1 MVFIVSASVLSHT
14 LYPKEHKN
22 FYVKRQLISKPTL
35 ERYKKF
41 IYCVPGLSCHPRAKN
56 PQKTVQHVLGR
67 LYPEANNVIIWHDA
81 INNTLSAHPNNF
93 NQPATV
99 NELLQALE
107 PFRHRIL
114 ALVHCHR
121 TGVPDIYKELRRSEF
136 FALSVTRDIVSY
148 RSATC
153 FAEQYKLIHPPAVLE
168 VKTLTLV
175 LHHQSNLRDL
185 VRRRKPLKRNKK
197 LRRALKVRAAL
208 ASGSELAV
216 V

>member
-1 MVFIVSASVLSHT
+1 MSFEKRGGWQFLRVWFFISLSVLLKKVLLFK
-14 LYPKEHKN
+14 LYSCVIWVHVINLLSRVDKVAGGANTKEHKN

-81 INNTLSAHPNNF
+81 INNTLSAHPDNF

-99 NELLQALE
+99 GELLQPLE
-107 PFRHRIL
+107 PFRYRIL

-148 RSATC
+148 STMLCWTVQVDPSPCRS
-153 FAEQYKLIHPPAVLE
+153 
-168 VKTLTLV
+168 
-175 LHHQSNLRDL
+175 R
-185 VRRRKPLKRNKK
+185 
-197 LRRALKVRAAL
+197 
-208 ASGSELAV
+208 G
-216 V
+216 